1 MLFNITNDSDGFYT
15 VMSRFDQ
22 YCIVL
27 AIDRQTVI
35 IVLHSCTCTLA
46 AAVFIRGGPAKPTYN
61 RPNCNFLIAFEC
73 IDKIQ

>member
-1 MLFNITNDSDGFYT
+1 MTPMVFTLSCQDLISIVLF
-15 VMSRFDQ
+15 
-22 YCIVL
+22 L